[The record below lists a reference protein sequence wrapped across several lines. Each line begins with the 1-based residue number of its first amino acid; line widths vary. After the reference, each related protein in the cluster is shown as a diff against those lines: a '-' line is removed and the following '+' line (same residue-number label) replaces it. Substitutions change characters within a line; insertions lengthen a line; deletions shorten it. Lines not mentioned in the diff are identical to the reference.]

1 MDGVRSNSPQDPT
14 LSPSG
19 LHSSISVPT
28 SALRSSAS
36 VSVSVPSSA
45 PSVTTESVP
54 LTAHHSHTHNTI
66 CNSTDNILSDQHPPT
81 SQVIGP
87 STVLISTATLSPRP
101 TSGPTLEQNM
111 AFASLRETISSA
123 PIVSSDDTAYDQY
136 DYDYEE
142 AIPAQLTYSPR
153 SRPTIPMRSPKKS
166 SSRSPTVPIK
176 SSRSSP
182 MKSPFL
188 QVSSRRNSGYDDI
201 PDIRVVPQRRPA
213 AENEPNTEDNLSLVG
228 LNGMRVEKLHEDP
241 RPKTRPKIDQ
251 ESRGR
256 VSYQH

>member
-14 LSPSG
+14 LSPGG

-36 VSVSVPSSA
+36 VSVSVPLSA

-66 CNSTDNILSDQHPPT
+66 CNSTDNIISTQHPPT

-111 AFASLRETISSA
+111 AFASLRDTTSSA
-123 PIVSSDDTAYDQY
+123 PVTSGHDTSYIQY
-136 DYDYEE
+136 DYEYEGV
-142 AIPAQLTYSPR
+142 PPTQLAHSPH
-153 SRPTIPMRSPKKS
+153 SRPTIPMRSPKKT

-176 SSRSSP
+176 SSHSSP
-182 MKSPFL
+182 RKSPFL

-213 AENEPNTEDNLSLVG
+213 VENEPHTEDNLGLVG
-228 LNGMRVEKLHEDP
+228 LNGTHVEKLHEDQ
-241 RPKTRPKIDQ
+241 RPKTRPKIEQ

-256 VSYQH
+256 VS